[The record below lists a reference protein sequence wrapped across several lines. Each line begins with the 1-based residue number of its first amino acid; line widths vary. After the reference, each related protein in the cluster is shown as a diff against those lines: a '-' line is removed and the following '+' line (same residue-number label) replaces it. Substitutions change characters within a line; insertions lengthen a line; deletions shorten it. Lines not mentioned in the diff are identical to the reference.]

1 MKGLYIFSG
10 EFGEIVLKP
19 LCTKAYKLPKC
30 VFLLGRFPKKLGSG
44 NATKQLVFDLKKT
57 IKTLIP
63 RKIAFLLG
71 SSPYFRLYWGACKP
85 WYIRA

>member
-1 MKGLYIFSG
+1 MKGLYIFFG

-30 VFLLGRFPKKLGSG
+30 VFLLGRFPEKLGSG

-63 RKIAFLLG
+63 RKNSVFVGEFPIF
-71 SSPYFRLYWGACKP
+71 
-85 WYIRA
+85 